1 MQVNFTCKAEWEG
14 FESSNNWSGSGG
26 DAINKC
32 WLTLSQTWNKE
43 TMKLKIILGEFF
55 LRNNFMGNFDEAID
69 IKGSIIYEANVP
81 PVKK

>member
-1 MQVNFTCKAEWEG
+1 M
-14 FESSNNWSGSGG
+14 
-26 DAINKC
+26 C

-43 TMKLKIILGEFF
+43 NYKIKIILGQFS
-55 LRNNFMGNFDEAID
+55 LRNNFIGKFDETID

>member
-1 MQVNFTCKAEWEG
+1 M
-14 FESSNNWSGSGG
+14 
-26 DAINKC
+26 C

-43 TMKLKIILGEFF
+43 TIKLKIILGEFS

-81 PVKK
+81 PVGLPWKSNSWQHEIEASTWFKNQYGGYSLQN

>member
-1 MQVNFTCKAEWEG
+1 M
-14 FESSNNWSGSGG
+14 
-26 DAINKC
+26 C

-43 TMKLKIILGEFF
+43 TIKLKIILGEFSQ
-55 LRNNFMGNFDEAID
+55 RNNFMGNFDEAID